1 MMESTGPTPTAPT
14 LPPWL
19 QAAGVNL
26 IRFEVHFNVEGTG
39 FDGMRPDG
47 ISSKVTSTVVKS
59 LVQ

>member
-1 MMESTGPTPTAPT
+1 MPVVTEVSHV
-14 LPPWL
+14 

-47 ISSKVTSTVVKS
+47 ISSKITSTVARVAGCAAGW
-59 LVQ
+59 

>member
-1 MMESTGPTPTAPT
+1 MPVVTEVSHV
-14 LPPWL
+14 

-47 ISSKVTSTVVKS
+47 ISSEVSSTVTSTVKS

>member
-1 MMESTGPTPTAPT
+1 MPVVTEVSHV
-14 LPPWL
+14 

-47 ISSKVTSTVVKS
+47 ISSKVTSTVARVAGCAAGW
-59 LVQ
+59 